1 MQQLIPYPAAIL
13 LAEIRAIETGRK
25 DQSAYG
31 VIYRHRQDNLWKPL
45 TEFTLGEVIAAQPTW
60 TKQNGSS
67 AAGAYQFMRTTLSG
81 LIKEHDLPAAA
92 MFNSDLQDQL
102 AFQLLLRR
110 GYRQFMS
117 GKISRTAFG
126 RRLAQE
132 WASFPVLAATKG
144 AHRSVKRG
152 ETYYAG
158 DKLNKALVAPER
170 VERLLDRVKVAA
182 SEQMPEL
189 NQTPAQSPS
198 GEKPNPEGLS
208 HSKRFWTWLTT
219 GGGTAALP
227 FVDWR
232 VQLLIAAFICLIA
245 AYAIFTMPAFRSKL
259 GLSNG

>member
-1 MQQLIPYPAAIL
+1 MQQLIPNPAAIL
-13 LAEIRAIETGRK
+13 LAEIRAIETGRS

-45 TEFTLGEVIAAQPTW
+45 TEFTLGEVIAAQSTW

-92 MFNSDLQDQL
+92 MFNSALQDQL
-102 AFQLLLRR
+102 AYQLLLRR
-110 GYRQFMS
+110 GYRQFMT

-170 VERLLDRVKVAA
+170 VERILDRVKAA
-182 SEQMPEL
+182 ENQPVPEPI
-189 NQTPAQSPS
+189 PAQSAS
-198 GEKPNPEGLS
+198 GEEFKPEGLS